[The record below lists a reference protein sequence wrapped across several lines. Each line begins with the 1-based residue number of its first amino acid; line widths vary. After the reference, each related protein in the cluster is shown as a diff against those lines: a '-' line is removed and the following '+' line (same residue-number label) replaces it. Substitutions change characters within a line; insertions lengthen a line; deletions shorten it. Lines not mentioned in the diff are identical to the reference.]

1 MDEIDK
7 AQANNEVYQE
17 AAMQAHF
24 ARRKDSGGIPAVNG
38 FCEDC
43 CKPIPGARMA
53 ANPQA
58 TRCIECQ
65 TEKEREDKN
74 GHD

>member
-24 ARRKDSGGIPAVNG
+24 ARQKYSGGIPAVNG

-43 CKPIPGARMA
+43 CKPIPRARIK

-65 TEKEREDKN
+65 SKFEREE
-74 GHD
+74 